1 MLHDITSG
9 KDNIVKK
16 KRRNFVDLNE
26 KGRREIKGGLR
37 FLAGCMEEGGGSFRC
52 ALCAT
57 GGVGGGLKI
66 RKKCVYN

>member
-16 KRRNFVDLNE
+16 KERNFVDLNE

-37 FLAGCMEEGGGSFRC
+37 FLAGCMKEGGGSFRC
-52 ALCAT
+52 VLCTT
-57 GGVGGGLKI
+57 GGVGASKNQEKMCI
-66 RKKCVYN
+66 